1 MTASLPEVSAN
12 LSAYL
17 ARQHDWARCSHREET
32 MAFAQRHPR
41 EESVAWFRDY
51 VSSGKAAFFAQY
63 GMEFVPGRRDGVH
76 IWDAG
81 SDKKLINCH
90 CNGGVFNL
98 GHRNPVIVEALKQA
112 LDEWDIGNHHLIS
125 QQRAALA
132 RRLAKLAPGDLPYSG
147 FAVGGGEAID
157 FALKLARAHT
167 GRPGIVSARGGYHGH
182 TGLALAAGDAE
193 YRAPFGPMPPGFV
206 QVPFGDISALSAQLD
221 DGTAAVILETVPA
234 TLGMPIAPPSY
245 FADLRALC
253 DRHGALLILDEVQSG
268 LGRTGAVWAIEH
280 WHGPGQDGAGVEPD
294 ILVTGKGLSGGV
306 YPIAATC
313 YRAELNQFMH
323 DNPFIH
329 ISTFGGAEVGC
340 TVALTVL
347 GLTADPSF
355 LQRTNEL
362 AERFASGFQHL
373 MARYPDTLVGT
384 RQLGLMIG
392 LLFPDE
398 TCGPLMTKLLYEEGV
413 LAIYANN
420 DQRVLQFLPP
430 LIMNDLEAEKT
441 LAALDRALATQS
453 RLRGWRIIH

>member
-1 MTASLPEVSAN
+1 MA
-12 LSAYL
+12 L
-17 ARQHDWARCSHREET
+17 AQGHTQEET
-32 MAFAQRHPR
+32 I
-41 EESVAWFRDY
+41 AWFGDH
-51 VSSGKAAFFAQY
+51 VSSGKVAFFAQY
-63 GMEFVPGRRDGVH
+63 GMEFVPGRRVGVH

-81 SDKKLINCH
+81 GDRKLINCH

-98 GHRNPVIVEALKQA
+98 GHRNPIIVEALREA

-125 QQRAALA
+125 GPRAALA
-132 RRLAKLAPGDLPYSG
+132 RKLAQLAPGELPYSV

-167 GRPGIVSARGGYHGH
+167 GRAGIVSARGGYHGH

-206 QVPFGDISALSAQLD
+206 QIPFGDIAALSAQMSD
-221 DGTAAVILETVPA
+221 DTAAVILETVPA
-234 TLGMPIAPPSY
+234 TLGMPIAPPGY
-245 FADLRALC
+245 FAELRALC
-253 DRHGALLILDEVQSG
+253 DGHGALLILDEIQSG
-268 LGRTGAVWAIEH
+268 LGRTSTMWAIEH
-280 WHGPGQDGAGVEPD
+280 WRDPDQGNAGIEPD

-313 YRAELNQFMH
+313 YRAELNRFMH

-329 ISTFGGAEVGC
+329 ISTFGGSEVGC
-340 TVALTVL
+340 SVALTVL
-347 GLTADPSF
+347 ELTASPSF

-362 AERFASGFQHL
+362 AERLASGFQQL
-373 MARYPDTLVGT
+373 MVRYPETLVET

-392 LLFPDE
+392 LVFPDE

-430 LIMNDLEAEKT
+430 LTMDDLEAEEA

-453 RLRGWRIIH
+453 RLRGWRITH

>member
-1 MTASLPEVSAN
+1 
-12 LSAYL
+12 
-17 ARQHDWARCSHREET
+17 
-32 MAFAQRHPR
+32 MAFAQLHPQ
-41 EESVAWFRDY
+41 EETIALFRDH

-76 IWDAG
+76 IWDVG
-81 SDKKLINCH
+81 GDRKLINCH

-98 GHRNPVIVEALKQA
+98 GHRNPVIVEALKRA

-132 RRLAKLAPGDLPYSG
+132 RRLAQLAPGDLPYSV

-167 GRPGIVSARGGYHGH
+167 GRPGIISARGGYHGH

-206 QVPFGDISALSAQLD
+206 QVPFGDIGALSAQMD
-221 DGTAAVILETVPA
+221 GGTAAVILETVPA
-234 TLGMPIAPPSY
+234 TLGIPIAPPSY

-253 DRHGALLILDEVQSG
+253 DQHGALLILDEVQSG
-268 LGRTGAVWAIEH
+268 LGRTGKVWAIEH
-280 WHGPGQDGAGVEPD
+280 WQDPDQDKAGVEPD

-313 YRAELNQFMH
+313 YRAELNRFMH

-340 TVALTVL
+340 AVASTVL
-347 GLTADPSF
+347 ELTADPSF

-362 AERFASGFQHL
+362 AERFASGLQLL
-373 MARYPDTLVGT
+373 MARYPETLVET

-392 LLFPDE
+392 LVFPDE

-430 LIMNDLEAEKT
+430 LIMSDLEAEET
-441 LAALDRALATQS
+441 LAALDRALAVQS
-453 RLRGWRIIH
+453 ELRGWRIIH

>member
-1 MTASLPEVSAN
+1 MV
-12 LSAYL
+12 
-17 ARQHDWARCSHREET
+17 
-32 MAFAQRHPR
+32 FAQRYPR
-41 EESVAWFRDY
+41 EESFAWFRDH

-63 GMEFVPGRRDGVH
+63 GMEFVPGRREGVH
-76 IWDAG
+76 IWDVTG
-81 SDKKLINCH
+81 NRKLINCH

-98 GHRNPVIVEALKQA
+98 GHRNPVIVEALRRA

-132 RRLAKLAPGDLPYSG
+132 RRLAQLEPGDLPYSV

-167 GRPGIVSARGGYHGH
+167 GRPGIISARGGYHGH

-193 YRAPFGPMPPGFV
+193 YRAPFGPMPPGFI
-206 QVPFGDISALSAQLD
+206 QVPFGDVGALSAQMD
-221 DGTAAVILETVPA
+221 GGTAAVILETVPA

-253 DRHGALLILDEVQSG
+253 DQHGALLILDEVQSG
-268 LGRTGAVWAIEH
+268 LGRTGTVWAIEH
-280 WHGPGQDGAGVEPD
+280 WHGPDQDGAGVEPD

-313 YRAELNQFMH
+313 YRAELNRFMH

-340 TVALTVL
+340 AVASTVL
-347 GLTADPSF
+347 ELTADPFF

-362 AERFASGFQHL
+362 AERFASGFQLL
-373 MARYPDTLVGT
+373 MARYPETLVET

-392 LLFPDE
+392 LVFPDE

-430 LIMNDLEAEKT
+430 LIMSDLEAEEA